1 MNDAMHAIR
10 MGSADF
16 MRRAKGICTIFGSL
30 ALSLKLSVKFRQLL
44 HSQRL
49 CWLLRMPGESMT
61 DLHQALDSQ
70 RLC

>member
-1 MNDAMHAIR
+1 MNDAMHVVR
-10 MGSADF
+10 MCSADF
-16 MRRAKGICTIFGSL
+16 MRHAKRLPESL
-30 ALSLKLSVKFRQLL
+30 AAWRLSLKLSAKFRQLL

-49 CWLLRMPGESMT
+49 CWLLRMPGEIMT